1 MKRTPFKPGG
11 GLSRSGG
18 LKGDGAS
25 NLRSSSPK
33 SGSLSS
39 LRSSSPKGG
48 TAAKKPAPSPFEQQ
62 REAAKRAA
70 LNALKR
76 ARRAADKAGVSLS
89 EWEGEFIDSVSE
101 RVKTHGRAFADPEKG
116 APGQA
121 LSAMQGRKLKEI
133 TAKANGEAPK
143 RRCGRGKTPHL
154 NQPQDDADILGDE

>member
-1 MKRTPFKPGG
+1 M
-11 GLSRSGG
+11 LSPW
-18 LKGDGAS
+18 D
-25 NLRSSSPK
+25 
-33 SGSLSS
+33 
-39 LRSSSPKGG
+39 
-48 TAAKKPAPSPFEQQ
+48 QQ

-133 TAKANGEAPK
+133 TAKANGEEPK
-143 RRCGRGKTPHL
+143 RRWGRKPS
-154 NQPQDDADILGDE
+154 E